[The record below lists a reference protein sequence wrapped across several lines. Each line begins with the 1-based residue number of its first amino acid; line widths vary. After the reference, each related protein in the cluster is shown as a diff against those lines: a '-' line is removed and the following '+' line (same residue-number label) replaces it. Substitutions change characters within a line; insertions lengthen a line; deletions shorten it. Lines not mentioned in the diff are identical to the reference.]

1 MVVHK
6 LLLIVALGDGEEE
19 LVWERSLSL
28 YPHHR
33 SSLSVAVNKRK
44 LINSNE
50 KDGIIVDLSAMGAL
64 ENIMTLYP
72 PLYLIKEN
80 IVASSFSP
88 VESRLAKMPDR
99 SVEYHPQTPQ
109 QYYAQLE
116 EDNSA
121 MMPVIY

>member
-72 PLYLIKEN
+72 PLSNKREYSGVKFL
-80 IVASSFSP
+80 SSGKQT
-88 VESRLAKMPDR
+88 RQNARR

-109 QYYAQLE
+109 QH
-116 EDNSA
+116 
-121 MMPVIY
+121 